1 MTDWL
6 GMSVPPRTPRPE
18 FKGRVLARALARRRR
33 WPLAVAAAL
42 VVVAAGVGGAWWA
55 HRTIDALMAE
65 RDRLA
70 ARVAAL
76 DDTVSSF
83 IHDPATRL
91 IQVPVSTGGRVG
103 SVTIF
108 ADSVRHRWLVRCDGL
123 APNARDQAYQL
134 WFVTDQGT
142 RPAAV
147 MAMDRDQPMV
157 MALPLPQAGEQVR
170 GAAMT
175 VEPRAGSSGP
185 TLRSIRIVV
194 GAVWKMFT
202 PRRSAI
208 RQGRPGSGYVGTP
221 SYMTLVV
228 PSASGP

>member
-18 FKGRVLARALARRRR
+18 LKGRVLARAVARGRR
-33 WPLAVAAAL
+33 WPLALAAAL
-42 VVVAAGVGGAWWA
+42 VVVTAGVGSAWWA
-55 HRTIDALMAE
+55 YRTIEALGAE

-70 ARVAAL
+70 AHVAAL
-76 DDTVSSF
+76 EDTVSSF

-134 WFVTDQGT
+134 WFVTDQGM

-147 MAMDRDQPMV
+147 MPMDRDQPMV
-157 MALPLPQAGEQVR
+157 MGLPLPQAGERVT
-170 GAAMT
+170 GAAMSI
-175 VEPRAGSSGP
+175 EPRAGSVSPSGP
-185 TLRSIRIVV
+185 MVFHV
-194 GAVWKMFT
+194 G
-202 PRRSAI
+202 
-208 RQGRPGSGYVGTP
+208 
-221 SYMTLVV
+221 L
-228 PSASGP
+228 

>member
-18 FKGRVLARALARRRR
+18 LKGRVLARALARRRR

-42 VVVAAGVGGAWWA
+42 VLIAAGAGGAWWA
-55 HRTIDALMAE
+55 HRTIAALVAE

-76 DDTVSSF
+76 DDTVASF

-108 ADSVRHRWLVRCDGL
+108 VDSVRHRWLVRCEGL

-134 WFVTDQGT
+134 WFVTDKGT
-142 RPAAV
+142 RPAGV
-147 MAMDRDQPMV
+147 MLMDRDQPMV
-157 MALPLPQAGEQVR
+157 MGLSLPQAGEQVK

-175 VEPRAGSSGP
+175 IEPRAGSASPSGP
-185 TLRSIRIVV
+185 TVFRVDL
-194 GAVWKMFT
+194 
-202 PRRSAI
+202 
-208 RQGRPGSGYVGTP
+208 
-221 SYMTLVV
+221 
-228 PSASGP
+228 

>member
-18 FKGRVLARALARRRR
+18 LKGRVLARAVARGRR
-33 WPLAVAAAL
+33 WPLALAAAL
-42 VVVAAGVGGAWWA
+42 VVVTAGVGSAWWA
-55 HRTIDALMAE
+55 YRTIEALGAD

-70 ARVAAL
+70 AHVAAL
-76 DDTVSSF
+76 EDTVSSF

-134 WFVTDQGT
+134 WFVTDQGM

-147 MAMDRDQPMV
+147 MPMDRDQPMV
-157 MALPLPQAGEQVR
+157 MGLPLPQAGERVT
-170 GAAMT
+170 GAAMSI
-175 VEPRAGSSGP
+175 EPRAGSVSPSGP
-185 TLRSIRIVV
+185 MVFHLD
-194 GAVWKMFT
+194 
-202 PRRSAI
+202 
-208 RQGRPGSGYVGTP
+208 
-221 SYMTLVV
+221 L
-228 PSASGP
+228 

>member
-18 FKGRVLARALARRRR
+18 LKGRVLARALARRWR

-42 VVVAAGVGGAWWA
+42 AVAVGGGTGWWA
-55 HRTIDALMAE
+55 YRRIVALGAE

-76 DDTVSSF
+76 EDTVSSF

-108 ADSVRHRWLVRCDGL
+108 ADSGRQRWLVRCDGL

-134 WFVTDQGT
+134 WFVTDKGMRT
-142 RPAAV
+142 AAV
-147 MAMDRDQPMV
+147 MPMDRDEPMV
-157 MALPLPQAGEQVR
+157 MGLSLPRAGERVT
-170 GAAMT
+170 GAAMSI
-175 VEPRAGSSGP
+175 EPRAGSASPSGP
-185 TLRSIRIVV
+185 MVFHLE
-194 GAVWKMFT
+194 
-202 PRRSAI
+202 
-208 RQGRPGSGYVGTP
+208 
-221 SYMTLVV
+221 L
-228 PSASGP
+228 

>member
-18 FKGRVLARALARRRR
+18 LKGRVLARALARRRR

-42 VVVAAGVGGAWWA
+42 VVVAAGVGSAWWA
-55 HRTIDALMAE
+55 QRTIAALVAE
-65 RDRLA
+65 RDRLT

-76 DDTVSSF
+76 EDTVASF

-103 SVTIF
+103 SVTFF
-108 ADSVRHRWLVRCDGL
+108 ADSARHRWLVRCDGL

-134 WFVTDQGT
+134 WFVTDKGMQ
-142 RPAAV
+142 PAAV

-157 MALPLPQAGEQVR
+157 MGLPLPRAGEQVR

-175 VEPRAGSSGP
+175 IEPRAGSASPSGP
-185 TLRSIRIVV
+185 MVFHLE
-194 GAVWKMFT
+194 
-202 PRRSAI
+202 
-208 RQGRPGSGYVGTP
+208 
-221 SYMTLVV
+221 L
-228 PSASGP
+228 